1 MSYTNAHKEPHFIEA
16 YEKHFKG
23 LTPKRVLEIGVQGG
37 GSLKIWKK
45 MFPDAEIVG
54 VDILPDCKQY
64 EEENINIYIGDQH
77 DVKFLE
83 TLGNFDIIIDDGG
96 HYMTQ
101 QQVSMNTL
109 LANQLNAG
117 GLYVIEDLHT
127 SYWEQFLDI
136 RKTTVSVLKDMVD
149 DLHAYAENT
158 IRCGHKVGL
167 ENKYD
172 IKSMTFYSGIVFIE
186 KNVSEPRD

>member
-1 MSYTNAHKEPHFIEA
+1 MSYENAHKEPHFLEA
-16 YEKHFKG
+16 YEKHFAG
-23 LTPKRVLEIGVQGG
+23 LNPKRVLEIGVQGG
-37 GSLKIWKK
+37 GSLKIWEK
-45 MFPDAEIVG
+45 MFPNAEIVG
-54 VDILPDCKQY
+54 IDILEDCKKY
-64 EEENINIYIGDQH
+64 ENGNIKVFVGDQH

-109 LANQLNAG
+109 LSNQLNEG
-117 GLYVIEDLHT
+117 GIYVIEDLHT

-136 RKTTVSVLKDMVD
+136 RKTTIEALKDLVD
-149 DLHAYAENT
+149 DIHAYAEDT

-167 ENKYD
+167 KNRYD
-172 IKSMTFYSGIVFIE
+172 IKSIMFYSGIVFIE
-186 KNVSEPRD
+186 KNVSKS

>member
-16 YEKHFKG
+16 YEKHFAG

-37 GSLKIWKK
+37 GSLKIWKR
-45 MFPDAEIVG
+45 MFPNAEIVG
-54 VDILPDCKQY
+54 VDILPECKQY
-64 EEENINIYIGDQH
+64 EEENVVIHIGDQH

-96 HYMTQ
+96 HTMTQ

-109 LANQLNAG
+109 LANQLNDG
-117 GLYVIEDLHT
+117 GLYIIEDLHT

-136 RKTTVSVLKDMVD
+136 RRTTISVLKDMVD
-149 DLHAYAENT
+149 DLHQYADESP
-158 IRCGHKVGL
+158 RCELKQGL
-167 ENKYD
+167 KNKYN
-172 IKSMTFYSGIVFIE
+172 IKSLTFYSGIVFIE
-186 KNVSEPRD
+186 KNV

>member
-1 MSYTNAHKEPHFIEA
+1 MNLYNAHKEPHFIEA
-16 YEKHFKG
+16 YQKHFAG
-23 LTPKRVLEIGVQGG
+23 RTPKRILEIGVQGG
-37 GSLKIWKK
+37 GSLKIWRDF
-45 MFPDAEIVG
+45 FPEAEIVG
-54 VDILPDCKQY
+54 VDTLESCK
-64 EEENINIYIGDQH
+64 EFETGNIKIFIGDQA

-109 LANQLNAG
+109 LANQLNPG

-136 RKTTVSVLKDMVD
+136 RRTTVNVLKDMVD
-149 DLHAYAENT
+149 DLHQYADESG
-158 IRCGHKVGL
+158 RCELKQNL
-167 ENKYD
+167 KNKYN
-172 IKSMTFYSGIVFIE
+172 IKSLTFYSGIVFIE
-186 KNVSEPRD
+186 KLCS